1 MSDSVQLIQE
11 YDQAHDTR
19 YMSILTTLVSNRF
32 SLTNTANQLFIH
44 KSTLNYHMKKMSAL
58 FQIDW
63 DDLEQMLH
71 VQLTLFMMQTFL
83 KN

>member
-1 MSDSVQLIQE
+1 
-11 YDQAHDTR
+11 
-19 YMSILTTLVSNRF
+19 
-32 SLTNTANQLFIH
+32 
-44 KSTLNYHMKKMSAL
+44 MKKMSAL

>member
-1 MSDSVQLIQE
+1 MPRADLPFSADNAIIWAMPLFSHAPVKAGLTMDIHELE
-11 YDQAHDTR
+11 YKLLKVLYD
-19 YMSILTTLVSNRF
+19 
-32 SLTNTANQLFIH
+32 NQ
-44 KSTLNYHMKKMSAL
+44 KMSAL

>member
-1 MSDSVQLIQE
+1 MGNAPFSHAPVKAGLTMDIDELE
-11 YDQAHDTR
+11 YKLLKVLYD
-19 YMSILTTLVSNRF
+19 
-32 SLTNTANQLFIH
+32 NQ
-44 KSTLNYHMKKMSAL
+44 KMSAL